1 VKRLWKSPTL
11 RSMVV
16 YGTAGAGFAGAN
28 LILARVLPK
37 EEYAL
42 FTLVLAIGN
51 LGYSLAPTGVD
62 GIVNRRH
69 LAAGPQLLWRVIL
82 AAGTVALIFTA
93 IGLLGYGL
101 GPGIGLYLLVSV
113 AAGGAMM
120 VAGAKFQSQQR
131 FAISLSLIQSPNVV
145 LLFAALA
152 VVAFNVRHLWLAL
165 LISALGFVVA
175 GLIGWAVLL
184 REHPAGDVEVR
195 DFPWKE
201 ALSLAG
207 LEVAGLTLVQLERL
221 VIPHTLSV
229 SDLATYGVLGAI
241 VGSLFRV
248 MQMGVG
254 YTLFPRLRA
263 ATSVEQRRQLIA
275 HEAKLSIGLVL
286 IGSVVIGIATP
297 IVEELFLRGK
307 YHLTVAL
314 IVAALISGIVKI
326 MNAFAKAT
334 VSALATHR
342 ELAVVNLL
350 GWGSVLL
357 AVAAAVF
364 GARWGLVGVIYGVA
378 LGWLARAATTLHPIV
393 RHLRLPEIPAGHP
406 AVSALDR

>member
-1 VKRLWKSPTL
+1 MKQLLKSPTL

-16 YGTAGAGFAGAN
+16 YGTAGVGFAGAN

-37 EEYAL
+37 DEYAL

-51 LGYSLAPTGVD
+51 LGYSLAPSGVD

-69 LAAGPQLLWRVIL
+69 LAADRTLLGRVIL
-82 AAGTVALIFTA
+82 ASGTVALIFTA
-93 IGLLGYGL
+93 IGLIGYGL
-101 GPGIGLYLLVSV
+101 SPGIGLYLLVST

-131 FAISLSLIQSPNVV
+131 FGISLSLIQSPNLV
-145 LLFAALA
+145 LLLAALA
-152 VVAFNVRHLWLAL
+152 VLVLQVRHIWPAL
-165 LISALGFVVA
+165 LISAVGFVSA
-175 GLIGWAVLL
+175 AAFGWGRLL
-184 REHPAGDVEVR
+184 REHPAGDLHETA
-195 DFPWKE
+195 FPWKE

-207 LEVAGLTLVQLERL
+207 LEVAGLVLVQLERL
-221 VIPHTLSV
+221 IIPHTLPV
-229 SDLATYGVLGAI
+229 TELATYGVLAAI

-263 ATSVEQRRQLIA
+263 ATSVTQRRQLIA
-275 HEAKLSIGLVL
+275 HEAWLSLGLVL
-286 IGSVVIGIATP
+286 IGSTVIGVATP
-297 IVEELFLRGK
+297 IVERLFLAGK
-307 YHLTVAL
+307 YHLSMAL

-326 MNAFAKAT
+326 LNAFAKAT
-334 VSALATHR
+334 VSALATPR
-342 ELAVVNLL
+342 ELALVNLL
-350 GWGSVLL
+350 GWSSVLL

-378 LGWLARAATTLHPIV
+378 LGWLARAVTTLQPIV
-393 RHLRLPEIPAGHP
+393 RHLRMAEVPATQP